1 MKYDLRIFTD
11 NIEAEAVNQLYTLV
25 AQPPFIGSKVRIMP
39 DVHYGSGCVVGFTA
53 TLGDKIIPN
62 VLGVDLGCGMLVVEM
77 GRADFPLD
85 ALDEFIKAKIPHGSN
100 YRRDSGGEKLV
111 KGLNCYGEL
120 RDLDR
125 LYGSLGTLGGGNHF
139 IEIDEDEN
147 GMRYLVIH
155 SGSRNLGLQVAK
167 IYQKLAVNS
176 CKFCAEDERNRTV
189 AALKAQGRQ
198 GDIPAAIEAVTAKYA
213 ARTKIPAEL
222 CYLEGE
228 DMKSYLHD
236 LKICQQFAS
245 ENRKKMAADILKF
258 VKIYKYS
265 SFETVHNYL
274 DDDGIIRKGSI
285 AAHEGQRVIIP
296 MNMSYGCLLATGKG
310 NADWNY
316 SAPHGA
322 GRALSRGEAK
332 KYLTVDEFKK
342 EMQGVYSTTV
352 GEGTLDESPMAYKP
366 PQEIIDLIQPT
377 VQIEKVIKPVY
388 NFKSGEAS

>member
-1 MKYDLRIFTD
+1 MHYDLKIFTK
-11 NIEAEAVNQLYTLV
+11 NIESEAVNQLYTLV
-25 AQPPFIGSKVRIMP
+25 AQAPFVGSKVRVMP

-77 GRADFPLD
+77 GKADFSLS
-85 ALDEFIKAKIPHGSN
+85 ALDDFIKAKIPHGSR
-100 YRRDSGGEKLV
+100 YRKESGGEKLV
-111 KGLNCYGEL
+111 KGLYCYGEL

-139 IEIDEDEN
+139 IEVDEDEE
-147 GMRYLVIH
+147 GARYLVIH

-176 CKFCAEDERNRTV
+176 CKFCAEEERNKTV

-198 GDIPAAIEAVTAKYA
+198 GEIPDAIEKVTAKYA
-213 ARTKIPAEL
+213 YRTKIPAEL
-222 CYLEGE
+222 CYLEGKNMQ
-228 DMKSYLHD
+228 DYLHD

-245 ENRKKMAADILKF
+245 ENRKKMAEEILKF
-258 VKIYKYS
+258 LKIFKYT

-274 DDDGIIRKGSI
+274 DSDGVIRKGSI

-296 MNMSYGCLLATGKG
+296 MNMSYGCLIATGKG
-310 NADWNY
+310 NADWNC

-332 KYLTVDEFKK
+332 QLLTVEEFKE

-352 GEGTLDESPMAYKP
+352 GAGTLDESPMAYKP
-366 PQEIIDLIQPT
+366 PQEIIEFIQPT

-388 NFKSGEAS
+388 NFKSGEA